1 MEGAIPWIIGTGI
14 TLLGLGAAGFWAVW
28 TRAADARSKL
38 RDQLSADL
46 KEERLERASEDKAL
60 AAKIEGL
67 DAKLSA
73 KIEALDKADGERD
86 GALKVLVETVKRI
99 EEGLTGEMR
108 RTNERLD
115 RLASRVEAHMDG
127 KVAEVSRV
135 IRAELRSELRAS
147 LGDLRRPQSA
157 ED

>member
-38 RDQLSADL
+38 RDQLGADL
-46 KEERLERASEDKAL
+46 KEERLERIGADKEL
-60 AAKIEGL
+60 AAKIE
-67 DAKLSA
+67 A
-73 KIEALDKADGERD
+73 GERAD
-86 GALKVLVETVKRI
+86 SQRDSSLAVLVESV
-99 EEGLTGEMR
+99 R
-108 RTNERLD
+108 RMETTLSRTD
-115 RLASRVEAHMDG
+115 ARFDALAAKVEAHM
-127 KVAEVSRV
+127 VQEVPAMEAAVSRAV
-135 IRAELRSELRAS
+135 RSELRAS